1 MNQVRKVPLSEVHS
15 YTMSMHMML
24 VKKKENIG
32 LQKLRSMI
40 FKESA
45 EDASVG
51 NREAD
56 SLPEKN
62 GGAFAADKAGSN
74 KDEVP
79 TRITRALTE
88 KGKTFKLTMLKVRR

>member
-15 YTMSMHMML
+15 DMMSMHMML

-40 FKESA
+40 IKESA

-51 NREAD
+51 NSKAD

-62 GGAFAADKAGSN
+62 GGVLLIKLVA
-74 KDEVP
+74 
-79 TRITRALTE
+79 TRMRFLLE
-88 KGKTFKLTMLKVRR
+88 

>member
-51 NREAD
+51 NSKAD

-62 GGAFAADKAGSN
+62 GGVLLIKL
-74 KDEVP
+74 VV
-79 TRITRALTE
+79 TRMRFLLE
-88 KGKTFKLTMLKVRR
+88 

>member
-1 MNQVRKVPLSEVHS
+1 MNQVKNMSLSEVDS
-15 YTMSMHMML
+15 DMMSMHMML

-32 LQKLRSMI
+32 LQKLRSTI
-40 FKESA
+40 FKELA

-51 NREAD
+51 NRGAD

-62 GGAFAADKAGSN
+62 GRSFVTDKADSN

-88 KGKTFKLTMLKVRR
+88 KGKTFKLTMLRVRR